1 MLENLK
7 AATFDVF
14 ETMFFLFPEPIG
26 EHEAAVNGFAFQ
38 AWTPVAGPKSFQ
50 VGLTVPLPL
59 AQKMAANFLG
69 LEEGELAGDKLE
81 DMLREAAA
89 MVAGNFL
96 SREQVSAAFHLEPPQ
111 SSQLDGQ
118 AHRWRP
124 HAHCLLFILEGHPL
138 EVFLERIRE

>member
-14 ETMFFLFPEPIG
+14 ETMFFLLPESSG
-26 EHEAAVNGFAFQ
+26 GHDCSFNGYALQ
-38 AWTPVAGPKSFQ
+38 AWSPVAGSKSFR

-69 LEEGELAGDKLE
+69 LGEEEVESATLMDVLG
-81 DMLREAAA
+81 EAAN

-96 SREQVSAAFHLEPPQ
+96 SREGASAAFRLAPAQ
-111 SSQLDGQ
+111 SVQLDGKP
-118 AHRWRP
+118 HKWRP
-124 HAHCLLFILEGHPL
+124 HAHYLLFNLDNHSL
-138 EVFLERIRE
+138 EVFLERA

>member
-14 ETMFFLFPEPIG
+14 ETMFFLFPETSG
-26 EHEAAVNGFAFQ
+26 EHDCYFNGCALQ
-38 AWTPVAGPKSFQ
+38 AWSPVAGAKSFR

-69 LEEGELAGDKLE
+69 LGEEEVEPATLTDILQ
-81 DMLREAAA
+81 EAAN

-96 SREQVSAAFHLEPPQ
+96 GREGASAAFRLAPPESLQ
-111 SSQLDGQ
+111 FDGK
-118 AHRWRP
+118 ARKWRP
-124 HAHCLLFILEGHPL
+124 HAHYLLFDLDNHNL
-138 EVFLERIRE
+138 EVFLERF